1 MTDTIIAIAVSV
13 ICAIGI
19 PLCIAGALSGMGYA
33 EFFSALWRGMKQ

>member
-1 MTDTIIAIAVSV
+1 MTDTIIAIAVCA

-19 PLCIAGALSGMGYA
+19 PLCIAGFLSGMDYG